1 MLAALRDEGKSVRY
15 ATAASIHIY
24 YGRTTAPDSAAGAER
39 PRPNPVGCASQLERA
54 ASNFAPTAA
63 QSTTFHHAAR

>member
-39 PRPNPVGCASQLERA
+39 PRPNPV
-54 ASNFAPTAA
+54 
-63 QSTTFHHAAR
+63 